1 VIVILFNGP
10 LELVHLIPKVAMKVE
25 QGPGSQ
31 LRILL
36 KRVAIQTN
44 SLVGHFLA
52 SLVVPK
58 EKMVVMREHRLVKI

>member
-1 VIVILFNGP
+1 LVMLILFGGP
-10 LELVHLIPKVAMKVE
+10 LALVHLIPKVAMKVE

-36 KRVAIQTN
+36 KRAAIQTN

-52 SLVVPK
+52 SLAVSL
-58 EKMVVMREHRLVKI
+58 KMVAMKVSQGVK